1 MNSRTPCLALVLTLF
16 LFLGFGGGCASETP
30 SLHENLQTVYSACK
44 PDPIRLHAAQKG
56 LQLAFE
62 PCGSNNFKQ
71 FTWSPDGTSL
81 YYQASQ
87 GGWIMRNTGEN
98 IPLRGVFPKAKPAW
112 INDEM
117 LAFAVAGKGRIGV
130 YQVRAHI
137 VSYLDVP
144 QVDIEQLVR
153 GEAEDALLYLAAESP
168 GGVKYV
174 HRIHL
179 NTAETERAFPWLNGG
194 VEHFSYR
201 RQTGAVCY
209 REFAGDDV
217 TCAKGESGEELIH
230 VANRNRGTL
239 SLDGRFLVTEGKGAA
254 VKVSDLP
261 PEKLPKFISEEIFPP
276 SFWVHEVATGKEV
289 LWKGVHGD
297 RFEWYPAKSY
307 FGSFFLWG
315 FENKSANRN
324 IPFGDLRA
332 FIRAQ
337 DWDAGSL

>member
-1 MNSRTPCLALVLTLF
+1 MEWVVRA
-16 LFLGFGGGCASETP
+16 TP
-30 SLHENLQTVYSACK
+30 SLHENLKTVYSACK

-71 FTWSPDGTSL
+71 FTWSPDGTAL

-87 GGWIMRNTGEN
+87 GGWVMRDTGEN
-98 IPLRGVFPKAKPAW
+98 IPLRGVFPASRPAW
-112 INDEM
+112 MNNEM
-117 LAFAVAGKGRIGV
+117 LAFAVIGKGRIGV

-153 GEAEDALLYLAAESP
+153 GDQDDELLYLAAESP

-174 HRIHL
+174 HRIHV
-179 NTAETERAFPWLNGG
+179 NTAETERAFPWLNNG
-194 VEHFSYR
+194 VEEFSYR
-201 RQTGAVCY
+201 RETGAICY

-217 TCAKGESGEELIH
+217 FCAKGESGEELIH
-230 VANRNRGTL
+230 VKNRTRGSL
-239 SLDGRFLVTEGKGAA
+239 SLDGRFLITEGKGAA

-261 PEKLPKFISEEIFPP
+261 PEKLPRFIPEEIFPP
-276 SFWVHEVATGKEV
+276 AFWLHEVESGEEA
-289 LWKGVHGD
+289 LWKGVHGNH
-297 RFEWYPAKSY
+297 FEWYTAKSY

-315 FENKSANRN
+315 FEERSANRN

-332 FIRAQ
+332 FLRAQ
-337 DWDAGSL
+337 GWEATAP